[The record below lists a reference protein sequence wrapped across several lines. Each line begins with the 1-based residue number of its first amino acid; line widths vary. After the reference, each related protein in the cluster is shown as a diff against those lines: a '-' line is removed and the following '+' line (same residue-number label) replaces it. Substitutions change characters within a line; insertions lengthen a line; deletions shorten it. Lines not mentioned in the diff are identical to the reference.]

1 MGRVLPMTAAGQRQT
16 QVHNCICPFCGNRWT
31 METNL
36 DLSPVTEWMDGYEI
50 VWKVM
55 GCLANKDG
63 FLVNV
68 HQQSD
73 VQYAYHEF
81 LQGRGPIWGKKL
93 EIVRA

>member
-1 MGRVLPMTAAGQRQT
+1 
-16 QVHNCICPFCGNRWT
+16 

-36 DLSPVTEWMDGYEI
+36 DLGKVTEWQDNYGT

-55 GCLANKDG
+55 GCLVNKDG
-63 FLVNV
+63 YLVNV
-68 HQQSD
+68 HQQYD

-81 LQGRGPIWGKKL
+81 LKGRGPIWGKQL